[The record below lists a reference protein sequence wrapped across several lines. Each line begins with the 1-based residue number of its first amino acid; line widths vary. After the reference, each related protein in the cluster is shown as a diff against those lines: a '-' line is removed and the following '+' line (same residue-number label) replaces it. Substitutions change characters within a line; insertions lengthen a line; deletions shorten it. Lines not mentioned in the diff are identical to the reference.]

1 MVWAWSTITSSIFA
15 FLSPH
20 RRMKQGIRW
29 PPSKVNAGK
38 TLLHMHLSYHPS
50 LPPFLPLSLPSPLPL
65 SLPLYAVDPAVITGQ
80 PVSLTLVVPGQPA
93 TFTVSATGDS
103 LMYQW
108 QKDTVNIATG
118 ANSASYMIA
127 AVAESD
133 EGAYLCVVSNTANS
147 VPSTAASLTVCKY
160 AWYSHDFNPAWTREK
175 ILVDKFHFFYH
186 SYIHVHVY

>member
-1 MVWAWSTITSSIFA
+1 MQIAQIHS
-15 FLSPH
+15 LY
-20 RRMKQGIRW
+20 GIRTYNNL
-29 PPSKVNAGK
+29 SC
-38 TLLHMHLSYHPS
+38 TLPPS
-50 LPPFLPLSLPSPLPL
+50 LPPS
-65 SLPLYAVDPAVITGQ
+65 AVDPAMITGK

-133 EGAYLCVVSNTANS
+133 EGMYRCVVSNTANS
-147 VPSTAASLTVCKY
+147 VPSTAASLSVCKY
-160 AWYSHDFNPAWTREK
+160 AWYSRNFNPAWTREK
-175 ILVDKFHFFYH
+175 ILVDKF
-186 SYIHVHVY
+186 

>member
-1 MVWAWSTITSSIFA
+1 MVNNYIKYFCI

-65 SLPLYAVDPAVITGQ
+65 SLPLYAVDPAVITDQ

-93 TFTVSATGDS
+93 TFTVTATGDS

-108 QKDTVNIATG
+108 QTNGVNITTG
-118 ANSASYMIA
+118 AISATYTIA

-133 EGAYLCVVSNTANS
+133 EGAYRCVVTNAADS
-147 VPSTAASLTVCKY
+147 VTSTAASLTVCKCV
-160 AWYSHDFNPAWTREK
+160 STSQVTD
-175 ILVDKFHFFYH
+175 
-186 SYIHVHVY
+186 